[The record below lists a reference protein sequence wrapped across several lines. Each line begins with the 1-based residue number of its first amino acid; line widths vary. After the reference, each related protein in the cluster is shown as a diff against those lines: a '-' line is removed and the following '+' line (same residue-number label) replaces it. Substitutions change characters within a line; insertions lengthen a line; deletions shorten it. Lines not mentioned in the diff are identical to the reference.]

1 MAAKT
6 GRKKSQEELLA
17 GFNAL
22 RTEQRQIANK
32 IYEIENEYTEHKI
45 VIEALKETDAERK
58 CFRMIGGIL
67 VEGTVKE
74 VLPNLVT
81 NSEKMKELMDSMNN
95 KLIEKGKE
103 ILEYKEKHPG
113 SFVTGGGLPAK
124 IPEEPEPAEENTK
137 TTGLL
142 AS

>member
-1 MAAKT
+1 VKAMAAKT

-74 VLPNLVT
+74 VLPNLIT

-95 KLIEKGKE
+95 KLIEKGKR
-103 ILEYKEKHPG
+103 
-113 SFVTGGGLPAK
+113 F
-124 IPEEPEPAEENTK
+124 
-137 TTGLL
+137 
-142 AS
+142 